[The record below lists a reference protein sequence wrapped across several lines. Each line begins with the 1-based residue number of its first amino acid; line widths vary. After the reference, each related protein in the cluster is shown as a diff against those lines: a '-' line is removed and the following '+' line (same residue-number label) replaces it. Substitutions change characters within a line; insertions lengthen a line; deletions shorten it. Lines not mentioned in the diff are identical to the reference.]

1 MTNKITKDDLLWWA
15 MYPLFAP
22 IITWPDQEGQVTDQ
36 LKFRVQLAR
45 FMKAASD
52 HSERA
57 TDPEVALYLM
67 TASTVMPLDKEAA
80 KVYRYAAAKSFPEIK
95 EVLSGLPESKEIEK
109 LTPSEQRYYD
119 NLAKWIFKKQK
130 EELDRRLGQKSGVDY
145 DEGEP
150 QQDNRMKS

>member
-1 MTNKITKDDLLWWA
+1 MTNKMAKDDPMWWT

-22 IITWPDQEGQVTDQ
+22 IITWPDQEGQVTEQ

-45 FMKAASD
+45 FSKAASD

-80 KVYRYAAAKSFPEIK
+80 KVYRYVAAKSFPEIK
-95 EVLSGLPESKEIEK
+95 EVLSGLPESKEIDK

-119 NLAKWIFKKQK
+119 DLAKWIFKKQK
-130 EELDRRLGQKSGVDY
+130 EELDRKLGQASEE
-145 DEGEP
+145 DEEEP
-150 QQDNRMKS
+150 KQDNRMKS

>member
-1 MTNKITKDDLLWWA
+1 MTNKKIEDPMWWI

-45 FMKAASD
+45 FMKAAND

-57 TDPEVALYLM
+57 TDAEVALYLM
-67 TASTVMPLDKEAA
+67 TASTVMPLDNEAA
-80 KVYRYAAAKSFPEIK
+80 KVYRYVAAKSFPEIK
-95 EVLSGLPESKEIEK
+95 EVLSGLPESKEIDK

-119 NLAKWIFKKQK
+119 DLAKWIFKKQK
-130 EELDRRLGQKSGVDY
+130 EELDRKLGQASEE
-145 DEGEP
+145 DEEEP
-150 QQDNRMKS
+150 KQDNRMKS

>member
-1 MTNKITKDDLLWWA
+1 MTNKKIENPMWWA

-57 TDPEVALYLM
+57 TDAEVALYLM
-67 TASTVMPLDKEAA
+67 TASTAMPLDNEAA
-80 KVYRYAAAKSFPEIK
+80 KVYRYVAAKAFSEIK

-109 LTPSEQRYYD
+109 LTRSEQIYYD
-119 NLAKWIFKKQK
+119 DLAKWIFKQQK
-130 EELDRRLGQKSGVDY
+130 EELDRRLNQKSEVEY

>member
-1 MTNKITKDDLLWWA
+1 MTNKMAKDDPMWWT

-22 IITWPDQEGQVTDQ
+22 IITWPDQEGQVTEQ

-45 FMKAASD
+45 FSKAASD

-80 KVYRYAAAKSFPEIK
+80 KVYRYVAAKSFPEIK
-95 EVLSGLPESKEIEK
+95 EVLSGLPESKEIDK
-109 LTPSEQRYYD
+109 LTSSEQRYYD
-119 NLAKWIFKKQK
+119 DLAKWIFKKQK
-130 EELDRRLGQKSGVDY
+130 EELDRKLGQKSEVEY

>member
-1 MTNKITKDDLLWWA
+1 MTNKKAEDDPIWWA

-57 TDPEVALYLM
+57 TDAEVALYLM
-67 TASTVMPLDKEAA
+67 TASAVMPLDNEAA
-80 KVYRYAAAKSFPEIK
+80 KVYRYVAAKAFPEIK
-95 EVLSGLPESKEIEK
+95 EALSGLPESKEIDK

-119 NLAKWIFKKQK
+119 DLAKWIFKNQK
-130 EELDRRLGQKSGVDY
+130 EELDRRLRLSKTSEEDA
-145 DEGEP
+145 EEP